1 VENRKWKAESGKL
14 KAEMGTKDGG
24 RQKTESRKLKAEM
37 GTEDGGRKTED
48 GGQRSEDSKAESR
61 KLKAEM
67 GAGQG
72 SEFEMPKAAVVQVD
86 FQGADAPSGQ
96 CSVAGSQ

>member
-1 VENRKWKAESGKL
+1 
-14 KAEMGTKDGG
+14 
-24 RQKTESRKLKAEM
+24 M
-37 GTEDGGRKTED
+37 GTEDGGRKKED
-48 GGQRSEDSKAESR
+48 GGQRSEDSKAENR

-86 FQGADAPSGQ
+86 FQAQP
-96 CSVAGSQ
+96 VAGAAQVEVPVPLAAQGG